1 VRWWNVKHPTAY
13 AAKLEEGH
21 SPAAGRE
28 TIDAPTALTERV
40 MLEVRLRE
48 GVSIDVVKALNP
60 SASKVIA
67 QLIAD
72 GNIDGAAALGGR
84 IVLTRQGR
92 LLADA
97 AVRQLV
103 G

>member
-1 VRWWNVKHPTAY
+1 
-13 AAKLEEGH
+13 
-21 SPAAGRE
+21 
-28 TIDAPTALTERV
+28 
-40 MLEVRLRE
+40 
-48 GVSIDVVKALNP
+48 VKALNP

-84 IVLTRQGR
+84 IVLTLQGR

-97 AVRQLV
+97 VVRQLV